1 MRPNVAPQLR
11 QTSPRAGFGGVGP
24 PAVESAWVAA
34 PALVVFGAVRVMRRL
49 PPHLPRVGP
58 SSRAGRNWH
67 LPAGASS
74 RRSAVA
80 GASSGRVPLPLWMSG
95 TGTTV
100 PSGRSALPAGQD
112 GPVTARIVYTDLD
125 GTMVG
130 PRGSFWHTA
139 GRELTD
145 GPAAALLELHR
156 AGVTLVLVSGRT
168 FEQVVEAARIFAA
181 DGAIAELGATIAWD
195 GGREL
200 HRLGGELP
208 DEYTGRT
215 PMAVMAEL
223 GVVERLFA
231 AHPGRLEWH
240 APWHATHETDAL
252 LRGRVDPLAVD
263 AWLAEQGLAWLTLKD
278 NGALPPRARTT
289 L

>member
-24 PAVESAWVAA
+24 PAVESAWVE
-34 PALVVFGAVRVMRRL
+34 PGAVRGMRRL

-100 PSGRSALPAGQD
+100 PSGRSALTAGQD

-139 GRELTD
+139 GRDLTAA
-145 GPAAALLELHR
+145 PAAALLDLHR
-156 AGVTLVLVSGRT
+156 SGAALVLVSGRT

-181 DGAIAELGATIAWD
+181 DGAIAELGSVVSWD
-195 GGREL
+195 GGRGV
-200 HRLGGELP
+200 HRLTGELP
-208 DEYTGRT
+208 PEYAGRT
-215 PMAVMAEL
+215 PMDVMAEL
-223 GVVERLFA
+223 GVVEDLLGH
-231 AHPGRLEWH
+231 HPGRLEWH
-240 APWHATHETDAL
+240 SPWHATHEADAL
-252 LRGRVDPLAVD
+252 LRG
-263 AWLAEQGLAWLTLKD
+263 
-278 NGALPPRARTT
+278 
-289 L
+289 